1 MMELVD
7 MLVLGTSAEMRV
19 GSSPTEGNTH
29 IKICISISLEKN
41 FIFFEKVALFTKNLY
56 TIL

>member
-1 MMELVD
+1 

-29 IKICISISLEKN
+29 IKIFTSTSKG
-41 FIFFEKVALFTKNLY
+41 KVVERIKNL
-56 TIL
+56 

>member
-1 MMELVD
+1 

-29 IKICISISLEKN
+29 IKICTSTSKASLQL
-41 FIFFEKVALFTKNLY
+41 ALLAKASL
-56 TIL
+56 

>member
-1 MMELVD
+1 